1 MEQTLHMAVI
11 QSYNSIPRNFNT
23 IKSPILLSLQTMHII
38 HKRTAFQIFTPSWWP
53 NFLANF
59 QVAGSHSLASPKRY
73 QIRKTQKAKSN
84 LQKHLSTPS
93 NTNLWPFIFGELHWH
108 TPGGSWTH
116 RFHPPP
122 HSLWR
127 NCHSSFLLQ
136 KLSTIK
142 IFPNAQFQV
151 KKATF
156 KCTLAPYTLPRKFH
170 TTRPSQIFQTLL
182 ISKIFHLHLQ

>member
-116 RFHPPP
+116 RFHPPGIVI
-122 HSLWR
+122 R
-127 NCHSSFLLQ
+127 ASSYKDCLPL
-136 KLSTIK
+136 KS
-142 IFPNAQFQV
+142 FPMLNFKWKKQPSNA
-151 KKATF
+151 
-156 KCTLAPYTLPRKFH
+156 P
-170 TTRPSQIFQTLL
+170 
-182 ISKIFHLHLQ
+182 